1 MRGLNFRRI
10 NRQVPILAAV
20 LGAAQLFV
28 HPGMAFQQSSYLLF
42 EMVDGEAVATADSRR
57 IPIDRAVFEDP
68 EVTKSDTEKG
78 PDSLSASPLDFSTNT
93 FGSDQSDFGST
104 FNDFENDTAQ
114 LNETESFG
122 RSFFDIEP

>member
-1 MRGLNFRRI
+1 MRGLNFSRVNRR
-10 NRQVPILAAV
+10 VPILAAV

-28 HPGMAFQQSSYLLF
+28 HTGMAFQQSSYLLF
-42 EMVDGEAVATADSRR
+42 EMVDEEADATADSRR
-57 IPIDRAVFEDP
+57 IPIDQTVFEDP
-68 EVTKSDTEKG
+68 EVRKSDAGKRS
-78 PDSLSASPLDFSTNT
+78 DSLSASPLDFTTNT

-122 RSFFDIEP
+122 LGIFDVEP